1 MRMIFTTQSW
11 LLMPQILTPQTVS
24 SAPRKLFLSLALLVP
39 LACGLLISGCSGG
52 KSSTSS
58 LVNSSF
64 SRVRKN
70 RPPVAQPV
78 SQKPSDTTTLAT
90 GQPQLLQPSQPTLK
104 KILLPESKAPMPVSG
119 NPAFNKLGAPSSSST
134 TVSSSTAGN
143 KIGNTPANNPLGT
156 FLPGTTLNNPL
167 PGKTLTAT
175 IGNVAIA
182 LAKNIADAAK
192 NPFLSKLPQAHVSTG
207 SGGEGGVGAVPFIAP
222 PDPFKSLALV
232 GIVHKKGN
240 PMAILSGV
248 DGSDL
253 VYVKQGEVLT
263 VGGQAL
269 RIATISQNSVTLYEG
284 RNKKSQ
290 RALSLP
296 DIIGYSAKSQG
307 TGKQASVSDTQSA
320 VPSLEGVLGSPG
332 ETPNARSAAGVLQ
345 ELEPLGN

>member
-1 MRMIFTTQSW
+1 MMFTIHS
-11 LLMPQILTPQTVS
+11 LPLTRQTARS
-24 SAPRKLFLSLALLVP
+24 TLRKLCLCLALLAP
-39 LACGLLISGCSGG
+39 LTCGLLMSGCAGG
-52 KSSTSS
+52 KMNSSS

-70 RPPVAQPV
+70 RPPVSQSAL
-78 SQKPSDTTTLAT
+78 QKPTDTTTVAT
-90 GQPQLLQPSQPTLK
+90 GQPQPPLK
-104 KILLPESKAPMPVSG
+104 KILLPESKAPMPISG
-119 NPAFNKLGAPSSSST
+119 NPAFNKNGDPVT
-134 TVSSSTAGN
+134 PPVGN
-143 KIGNTPANNPLGT
+143 KAGNTPANNPLGT

-175 IGNVAIA
+175 IGNVAVA

-192 NPFLSKLPQAHVSTG
+192 NPFLSKLPQARVATG
-207 SGGEGGVGAVPFIAP
+207 SGGEGGTGAVPYIAP

-232 GIVHKKGN
+232 GIVHKPGN

-296 DIIGYSAKSQG
+296 DIIGYSGKSQA
-307 TGKQASVSDTQSA
+307 TEKHSASSDAQATTPSV
-320 VPSLEGVLGSPG
+320 EGILG
-332 ETPNARSAAGVLQ
+332 TPNARSAAGVLQ